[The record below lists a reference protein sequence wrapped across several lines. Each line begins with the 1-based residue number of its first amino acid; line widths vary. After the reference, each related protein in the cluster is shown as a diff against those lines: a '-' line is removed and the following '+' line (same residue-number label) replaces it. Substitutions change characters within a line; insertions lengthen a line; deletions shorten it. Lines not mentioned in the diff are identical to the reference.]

1 MTGKPEKEIEVRV
14 IFTQTKVVDDHRRGT
29 EDEERYEAGR
39 SYKLPLA
46 SAEHWLRRRACTLAK
61 RSKPKKEGEDDKN
74 GDDDIDE
81 PTDEPKHV
89 GGGWY
94 LMPTGEK
101 VKGKEA
107 AGLV

>member
-1 MTGKPEKEIEVRV
+1 MTGKPDKEIEVRV
-14 IFTQTKVVDDHRRGT
+14 KFTQTKVVDDHRRGT
-29 EDEERYEAGR
+29 EDEERYDAGK

-61 RSKPKKEGEDDKN
+61 RSKSKEGEDDKN
-74 GDDDIDE
+74 DDDDTDE
-81 PTDEPKHV
+81 STDEPQHV

-107 AGLV
+107 AGLT